1 MLTGNPEIAVKE
13 FFRLFNTGDVEA
25 VMAMYE
31 PRAILVSPS
40 GQAAEG
46 ATGLRAAL
54 NEFLSLKPTLTMGA
68 FRLSVAGDL
77 ALSTVK
83 WTLNGTGPDGQPV
96 HMEGNDLGRPAPPAR
111 WHVALCDRQPVG
123 RGNSGLINAC
133 PGWADA
139 TRLRVAPEKYS

>member
-1 MLTGNPEIAVKE
+1 VLTGNPEIAVKE

-46 ATGLRAAL
+46 AAGLRAAL
-54 NEFLSLKPTLTMGA
+54 NGFLLLKPTLTMGA
-68 FRLSVAGDL
+68 FRLSIAGDL

-83 WTLNGTGPDGQPV
+83 WTLNGTNPDGQPV
-96 HMEGNDLGRPAPPAR
+96 HMEGTTSDVLRRQRDGTWLFVIDNPWGAGILG
-111 WHVALCDRQPVG
+111 
-123 RGNSGLINAC
+123 
-133 PGWADA
+133 
-139 TRLRVAPEKYS
+139 